1 MRVDDTW
8 ILVNSFDDLYINLGW
23 FIKWRPFG
31 MSIGDTLKIEESL
44 SNGNMV
50 KHLHGGNILNATGGK
65 LTLTFKDGST
75 HVFEV
80 EHLRELM
87 EFLKS
92 EFVIKYDVFSTGK
105 PKPNRYEFETDM
117 DEEIARRNRRL
128 ALLGGTDRVFTDG
141 IDIIKEFN
149 GTDLV
154 DRSKISRHTVYKGK
168 LQMDNYVTVDVADM
182 SFINLGELR
191 YKGILVQSSAEQ
203 SHLRFICSDAWYDNM
218 PELVVDDNVLI
229 ESYKGIKLSPNNIRR
244 VKRLYNCGLE
254 YPGEY
259 DLSNVDY
266 IGPDGVG
273 FTHNYDK
280 KGEYILNFGNKM
292 IALIMNSI
300 TTGPYQNIIIK
311 YSNPGMNNLLRDLTE
326 YRSNIKVIYE
336 GA

>member
-8 ILVNSFDDLYINLGW
+8 ILVDSFDDLYINLGW

-31 MSIGDTLKIEESL
+31 MSIGDTLKIEISL

-117 DEEIARRNRRL
+117 DEEIVRRNRRL
-128 ALLGGTDRVFTDG
+128 TLLGGTDRVFTDG

-154 DRSKISRHTVYKGK
+154 NRSKISKHTVYKGK
-168 LQMDNYVTVDVADM
+168 LQMDDYVTVDVADM
-182 SFINLGELR
+182 SFINLGELQ

-218 PELVVDDNVLI
+218 PELVVDDNVII
-229 ESYKGIKLSPNNIRR
+229 ESYKSIKLSPNNIRR
-244 VKRLYNCGLE
+244 AKRLYNCGLE

-259 DLSNVDY
+259 DFSNVDY

-273 FTHNYDK
+273 FTHNYDE